1 VNNDGRRDLVVG
13 TKTGSYTGQL
23 MIFRNNG
30 KSSGSSRFTLA
41 QSFALS
47 GVVTCIAPTKVDYDS
62 LTDLIIGI
70 QTGIGTGQLL
80 EFKNL
85 LFAGVIN
92 FAYQRSYT
100 APGIPL
106 SLVATDLGG
115 VVGHDDLAMGWRENE
130 TSYVGGL
137 RVLSLDLGRLPA
149 VDTDPSAGSVSNM
162 VPALTANNF
171 NYGVQPATPLPP
183 YLTDVAAGIKV
194 TALTGALV
202 VFIR

>member
-1 VNNDGRRDLVVG
+1 
-13 TKTGSYTGQL
+13 
-23 MIFRNNG
+23 MIFCNNG
-30 KSSGSSRFTLA
+30 KSAGTSRFTLA
-41 QSFALS
+41 QSFALA
-47 GVVTCIAPTKVDYDS
+47 GAVTCIAPTKVDFDT
-62 LTDLIIGI
+62 LTDIIVGL
-70 QTGIGTGQLL
+70 QTGIGSGELQ

-92 FAYQRSYT
+92 FAYQRRYN

-137 RVLSLDLGRLPA
+137 RILSLDLGRLPA
-149 VDTDPSAGSVSNM
+149 IDSDPSNGSVTNM
-162 VPALTANNF
+162 VPALTVNNF
-171 NYGVQPATPLPP
+171 NYGVQPAVPLPP